1 MAAIKIIISLLL
13 TSMLAIG
20 MIYIIN
26 TPTPT
31 KIPQE
36 FEYKH
41 HDYIYFPNKGIIHS
55 PECRQCAIT
64 FERIW

>member
-1 MAAIKIIISLLL
+1 MAAIKIIIPLLL

-55 PECRQCAIT
+55 PECRQCTIT
-64 FERIW
+64 FERI

>member
-36 FEYKH
+36 FEYKY

-64 FERIW
+64 FERI